1 MKQTPLYENHR
12 QLGGKIVDFGGW
24 ALPVQYSGI
33 LEEHE
38 AVRTRAGLF
47 DVSHMGELLMQG
59 PAAQANLQNLLTNDL
74 SLIQI
79 GQCLYSPMCAPDGG
93 TVDDLLVY
101 RLSEMDW
108 LLVVNATNTDAD
120 EAWIRQRLIGNV
132 QMINQS
138 ADYGQLAIQGPN
150 AERILQRLADVEL
163 GDIRFYRFR
172 QNILIGG
179 VPALVSRTGY
189 TGEDGFEIYLPA
201 SETSRVWD
209 RLLEEGQ
216 ADGLIPAGL
225 GARDTLRFEA
235 SLPLYGQELSRDI
248 TPLEAGL
255 GRFVKLEKSTFIG
268 REALVSQL
276 AAGVPRHLV
285 GLEMIERG
293 VARCHY
299 EIQAAGQPAG
309 HVTSGSFSPSL
320 KKNIALALVESRYA
334 EPGTPLDVIIRGKAA
349 AAQVIALPFYRRQNQ
364 TTAASIKTQEE

>member
-38 AVRTRAGLF
+38 AVRTQAGLF

-59 PAAQANLQNLLTNDL
+59 PAAQDNLQNLLTNDL
-74 SLIQI
+74 AQVEPGRCI
-79 GQCLYSPMCAPDGG
+79 YSPMCTPEGG

-101 RLSEMDW
+101 RLGETDW
-108 LLVVNATNTDAD
+108 LLVVNAANTEKD
-120 EAWIRQRLIGNV
+120 EAWIRQRLTGNV
-132 QMINQS
+132 QMINQT
-138 ADYGQLAIQGPN
+138 AEYGQLALQGPR
-150 AERILQRLADVEL
+150 AQTILQRLAETNL
-163 GDIRFYRFR
+163 TDIRFYRFR
-172 QNILIGG
+172 QNVLIGG

-209 RLLEEGQ
+209 LILNEGQ

-235 SLPLYGQELSRDI
+235 ALSLYGQELALDI

-255 GRFVKLEKSTFIG
+255 GRFVKLEKGAFIG
-268 REALVSQL
+268 RDALASQQEAGLT
-276 AAGVPRHLV
+276 RRLV

-309 HVTSGSFSPSL
+309 QVTSGSFSPTL
-320 KKNIALALVESRYA
+320 KKNIAMALVESRYA
-334 EPGTPLDVIIRGKAA
+334 EAGTPLDVIIRGKAA
-349 AAQVIALPFYRRQNQ
+349 AAQVIALPFYKRQN
-364 TTAASIKTQEE
+364 

>member
-59 PAAQANLQNLLTNDL
+59 PAAQDNLQNLLTNDL
-74 SLIQI
+74 SRVQI
-79 GQCLYSPMCAPDGG
+79 GQCIYSPMCAPDGG

-101 RLSEMDW
+101 RLSETGW
-108 LLVVNATNTDAD
+108 LLVVNASNTEAD
-120 EAWIRQRLIGNV
+120 ETWIRQRLVGNV
-132 QMINQS
+132 QLINQS

-150 AERILQRLADVEL
+150 AERILQRLTDVNL
-163 GDIRFYRFR
+163 ADIRFYRFR
-172 QNILIGG
+172 QDVVIDG
-179 VPALVSRTGY
+179 VSTLVSRTGY
-189 TGEDGFEIYLPA
+189 TGEDGFEIYLP
-201 SETSRVWD
+201 SGKTSQIWTM
-209 RLLEEGQ
+209 LLDEGQ
-216 ADGLIPAGL
+216 ADSLIPAGL

-235 SLPLYGQELSRDI
+235 SLPLYGQELARDI

-255 GRFVKLEKSTFIG
+255 DRFVKLEKGAFIG
-268 REALVSQL
+268 RDALLSQR
-276 AAGVPRHLV
+276 AAGVPRQLV

-320 KKNIALALVESRYA
+320 KKNIALALIESRYA
-334 EPGTPLDVIIRGKAA
+334 ETGTPLDVIIRGKAA
-349 AAQVIALPFYRRQNQ
+349 AAQVIALPFYKRQKPLSEQ
-364 TTAASIKTQEE
+364 IT

>member
-59 PAAQANLQNLLTNDL
+59 PAAQDNLQNLLTNDL
-74 SLIQI
+74 AQVELGRCI
-79 GQCLYSPMCAPDGG
+79 YSPMCTPEGG

-101 RLSEMDW
+101 RLAETDW
-108 LLVVNATNTDAD
+108 LLVVNAANTEKD
-120 EAWIRQRLIGNV
+120 EAWIRQRLTGNV
-132 QMINQS
+132 QMINQT
-138 ADYGQLAIQGPN
+138 AEYGQLAIQGPRAQN
-150 AERILQRLADVEL
+150 ILQRLTATNL
-163 GDIRFYRFR
+163 ADIRFYRFR
-172 QNILIGG
+172 QNVLIDG
-179 VPALVSRTGY
+179 VPTLVSRTGY

-201 SETSRVWD
+201 SETGRVWD
-209 RLLEEGQ
+209 LILNEGQ

-235 SLPLYGQELSRDI
+235 ALPLYGQELALDI

-255 GRFVKLEKSTFIG
+255 GRFVKLEKGAFIG
-268 REALVSQL
+268 RDALASQQEAGL
-276 AAGVPRHLV
+276 ARRLV

-309 HVTSGSFSPSL
+309 QVTSGSFSPTL
-320 KKNIALALVESRYA
+320 KKNIAMALVESRYA
-334 EPGTPLDVIIRGKAA
+334 EPGTPLDVVIRGKTA
-349 AAQVIALPFYRRQNQ
+349 AAQVIELPFYKRQN
-364 TTAASIKTQEE
+364 